1 MNGKIRIVEVGPR
14 DGFQSI
20 EEYIPLETKAAI
32 IDSIVQSGVRHIEF
46 TSFVN
51 PKVMPQMAD
60 AAKLAELVQK
70 NYSDLDLFPL
80 VPNLR
85 GAAAAYELGL
95 RKVAYVVSLSQSHN
109 QANIRRTHGQSLDEF
124 IKIRQTYPDLAI
136 VVDVATVFGCPFE
149 GVYDNPGNLI
159 EFLIPYV
166 ENGLSAA
173 CLCDTIGIADPQQV
187 RNVIKAVQSYKKDLI
202 LDVHI
207 HDTRNMGMVNTL
219 AAIECGVTN
228 VQSTLGGLGGC
239 PFAPGASGNLATE
252 DLVYMLNRMG
262 FDTGVDF
269 NALVVAAKNEFS
281 LIKGNYSSHSIHI
294 EEGQACGSDRRT

>member
-1 MNGKIRIVEVGPR
+1 MNKRIEVIEVGPR

-20 EEYIPLETKAAI
+20 EQHIPLDTKVAV
-32 IDSIVQSGVRHIEF
+32 IDSIVQSGIKHIEY

-60 AAKLAELVQK
+60 AAQLTEIVLEKYPSV
-70 NYSDLDLFPL
+70 DLFPL

-85 GAAAAYELGL
+85 GAATAYELGL
-95 RKVAYVVSLSQSHN
+95 RKVAYVASLSKSHN
-109 QANIRRTHGQSLDEF
+109 QANIRRTHEQSLDEF
-124 IKIRQTYPDLAI
+124 VRIRQAYPDLAI
-136 VVDVATVFGCPFE
+136 VLDVATVFGCPFE
-149 GVYDNPGNLI
+149 GIYTEPRNLI
-159 EFLIPYV
+159 DFISPYI
-166 ENGLSAA
+166 ENGLSML
-173 CLCDTIGIADPQQV
+173 CLCDTVGIADPRQV
-187 RNVIKAVQSYKKDLI
+187 RDVIKAVREYEPNLV

-219 AAIECGVTN
+219 AAIESGVTN

-262 FDTGVDF
+262 FDTGVDCA
-269 NALVVAAKNEFS
+269 ALMAAAKNEFS
-281 LIKGNYSSHSIHI
+281 LIKGNYSGHSLHI
-294 EEGQACGSDRRT
+294 EEKQPCGKNPKI